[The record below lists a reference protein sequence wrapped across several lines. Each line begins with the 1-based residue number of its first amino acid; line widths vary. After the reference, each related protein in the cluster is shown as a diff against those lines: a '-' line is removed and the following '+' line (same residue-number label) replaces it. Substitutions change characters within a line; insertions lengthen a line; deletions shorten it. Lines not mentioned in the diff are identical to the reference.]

1 MESKKIEEGV
11 INHFQG
17 KKDFNVSD
25 LIFILNKIDP
35 KAKVNFG
42 VIENNLNLSTGFYQD
57 ENIVFRCRQKDNS
70 LEDYDTLDI
79 LTYAYEREI

>member
-1 MESKKIEEGV
+1 MKGKKIEEGV

-25 LIFILNKIDP
+25 LIFVLNKIDP

-42 VIENNLNLSTGFYQD
+42 VIENNLNPSKSFYQH
-57 ENIVFRCRQKDNS
+57 ENIVFRCRQNGNN